1 MLIAPTSPNT
11 ASYAVRSGE
20 KKAIVRRSN
29 TFNDVSSVFSR
40 KKRALK
46 HQSSCGAVSQ
56 LSCIVDDIEP
66 SLHCSQLLVNN
77 SCKKVFNVNNI
88 DSTDHQISNDIFP
101 ITMYSDTR
109 QEDQCPGSMA
119 WKTKTSPTSS
129 PVNETT
135 PSSSWIENISSKFS
149 DKTKKKTNGL
159 FGSLRGRSASKK
171 RRDSNAGLEV
181 VFSPGNCPRS
191 PLLVGQQRQRSDTDP
206 SKQKLSVKP
215 QPSLDLQLKPQPS
228 LELQGSTGF
237 QLDHTDSIN
246 GYDDP
251 RPLHNQYGS
260 CHELSGE
267 INETSEDRNAAIVRK
282 TKSLPRAILCSPV
295 MSRKVK
301 RPTSQWILRD
311 VIRNNSPVPTSSPS
325 TSALSSHQGS
335 SDTLQADLLIGEDIG
350 SLPLLTPTDKEAGGW
365 KSVSP
370 HCELVPKTSLTRS
383 SSLPF
388 DSDLIV
394 SDYSSQKDVPGK
406 SIGLVRNIG
415 GRLALRSQSFNTRYN
430 THSVVQ
436 RTHSQESVSMRLRMT
451 WDLITTEN

>member
-11 ASYAVRSGE
+11 AGYAVRSGE

-29 TFNDVSSVFSR
+29 TFNDVSSVFTR

-66 SLHCSQLLVNN
+66 SLQCSQLLVNN
-77 SCKKVFNVNNI
+77 SRKKVFNVDNI
-88 DSTDHQISNDIFP
+88 DSTDHQISNDIIP
-101 ITMYSDTR
+101 ITMYTTTR

-119 WKTKTSPTSS
+119 WKTKTSPTPS

-135 PSSSWIENISSKFS
+135 PSLSWIENISSKFS
-149 DKTKKKTNGL
+149 DKTKKKNNGL
-159 FGSLRGRSASKK
+159 FGSLRGRSVSKK

-191 PLLVGQQRQRSDTDP
+191 PLLVGQQRLRSDSDS
-206 SKQKLSVKP
+206 SKQKFSVNSKS
-215 QPSLDLQLKPQPS
+215 SLELQLKPQPS
-228 LELQGSTGF
+228 VELQGSTGF
-237 QLDHTDSIN
+237 QLDQIDSVN
-246 GYDDP
+246 GHDGGDP
-251 RPLHNQYGS
+251 RPLHNEYGS

-267 INETSEDRNAAIVRK
+267 INEINDDRNAAIVRK

-311 VIRNNSPVPTSSPS
+311 VIRDNSPVPTSPS
-325 TSALSSHQGS
+325 ISALSSHQGS
-335 SDTLQADLLIGEDIG
+335 SDTIQGDLLIGEDTG

-370 HCELVPKTSLTRS
+370 HGELVPKTSLTRS

-394 SDYSSQKDVPGK
+394 SDFSSQKDVPGK
-406 SIGLVRNIG
+406 SVGLVRNIG
-415 GRLALRSQSFNTRYN
+415 GRLAMRSQSFNTHYN

-451 WDLITTEN
+451 LRLDNN

>member
-29 TFNDVSSVFSR
+29 TFSDVSSVFTR

-66 SLHCSQLLVNN
+66 SLQCSQLLVNN
-77 SCKKVFNVNNI
+77 SSKKVFNVNNI
-88 DSTDHQISNDIFP
+88 DSTDHQISNDIIP
-101 ITMYSDTR
+101 ITMYTTTR
-109 QEDQCPGSMA
+109 QEDHCPDSMA
-119 WKTKTSPTSS
+119 WKTKTSPTPS
-129 PVNETT
+129 PVNETI
-135 PSSSWIENISSKFS
+135 PPSSWIENISSKFS
-149 DKTKKKTNGL
+149 DKTKKKSNGL
-159 FGSLRGRSASKK
+159 FGSLRGRSVSKK
-171 RRDSNAGLEV
+171 RRNSNAGLEV

-191 PLLVGQQRQRSDTDP
+191 PLLVGQHKLRSDSDP

-215 QPSLDLQLKPQPS
+215 QPSLDLQLKPRS
-228 LELQGSTGF
+228 LLELQGSTGF
-237 QLDHTDSIN
+237 QLDHIDSVN
-246 GYDDP
+246 GHDGDP
-251 RPLHNQYGS
+251 RPLHNEYGS

-267 INETSEDRNAAIVRK
+267 INEISEDRNAAIVRK

-311 VIRNNSPVPTSSPS
+311 LARDNSPVPTSPS

-335 SDTLQADLLIGEDIG
+335 SDTIQADLLIGEDTG

-370 HCELVPKTSLTRS
+370 HSELVPKTSLTRS

-394 SDYSSQKDVPGK
+394 SDFSSQKDVPGK
-406 SIGLVRNIG
+406 SIGLVRNVG
-415 GRLALRSQSFNTRYN
+415 GRLAIRSQSFNTHYN
-430 THSVVQ
+430 THSIVQ

-451 WDLITTEN
+451 